1 MMFEGDSNMWT
12 LWTRCS
18 KSDATK
24 TTIPPKKEPTQLTK
38 VSIYIAVTGGSPIE
52 LEVALSPEHNPDT
65 SAVYADFE
73 NWFKA
78 ETRKTGKYRYSSAPA
93 TFTFEG
99 KSFKYVVCRDAIA
112 YYNITVT
119 LPKGT

>member
-1 MMFEGDSNMWT
+1 MFEGDSSMWT
-12 LWTRCS
+12 LWNGCS
-18 KSDATK
+18 KGGATK
-24 TTIPPKKEPTQLTK
+24 PTIPPKKEPAQLIK

-78 ETRKTGKYRYSSAPA
+78 ETRKTGKYRYSPAPA